1 MRLEVASQFHLQLGP
16 AAVGACRG
24 QAYCLFVLGPLGQG
38 AARLGPI
45 LPTVSLASSAV
56 WCLLLVWAS
65 LGERPGGCRRGRVL
79 WFLCPCPCRCPGP
92 YASVCVWVCSP
103 ATRSTRSLTQQHCQL
118 FPLNTT
124 SPLLHCPP
132 LPTPG
137 EIVPP
142 LMRSHILMSS
152 DVSGIPSFLPPLPS
166 LCVASLWEHTHTL
179 RSLVKT

>member
-1 MRLEVASQFHLQLGP
+1 MSRRIPCFWTCFSPLAWVQAPLTPSSDIPTKASAFTPMISAETCP
-16 AAVGACRG
+16 A
-24 QAYCLFVLGPLGQG
+24 QPH
-38 AARLGPI
+38 
-45 LPTVSLASSAV
+45 
-56 WCLLLVWAS
+56 LVWAS

-103 ATRSTRSLTQQHCQL
+103 ATRSTRSLTQQRCQL

-152 DVSGIPSFLPPLPS
+152 DVSGIPSFPPPLPS
-166 LCVASLWEHTHTL
+166 LCVASLREHTHTL